1 VNATFAS
8 PERRANVLRRVAVAI
23 AIVMLAAC
31 SRHKVSG
38 LEYVHD
44 PIPVHVRNENYLD
57 VNVFVYAGG
66 VRRRLGLVPGNTE
79 ADYSVDWS
87 VSHGLPMTIV
97 AQAIG
102 SSEVASTGEMNVGYD
117 QMIVFRVGSVMRQSV
132 ASLVQVP

>member
-1 VNATFAS
+1 LPRWVAASFAL
-8 PERRANVLRRVAVAI
+8 AALLT
-23 AIVMLAAC
+23 LAAC

-38 LEYVHD
+38 LDYLRE

-57 VNVFVYAGG
+57 VNVYVLVGG

-79 ADYSVDWS
+79 ADYELDWS
-87 VSHGLPMTIV
+87 MSHGMPVTIL

-132 ASLVQVP
+132 ATLVQVP